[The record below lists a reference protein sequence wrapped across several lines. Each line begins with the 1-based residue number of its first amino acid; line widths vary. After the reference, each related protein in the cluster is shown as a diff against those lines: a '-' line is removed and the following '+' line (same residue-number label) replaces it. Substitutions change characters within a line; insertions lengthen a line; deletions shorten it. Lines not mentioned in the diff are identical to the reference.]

1 LVVIAANKNDILDSL
16 LFAYFRRL
24 TRRRFH
30 TIAIRGVEY
39 LRQLPDDRPI
49 LLFCNHT
56 NWWDGLI
63 VYLLT
68 RQMSHKATYCMME
81 EKQLKHYRF
90 FTWLGAFSVDLS
102 SPLRSAVSL
111 RYAQRLLQKKDTA
124 IWIFP
129 QGKLSRPSDP
139 VEIRPGT
146 DYLAKNSPH
155 ALLVPVA
162 MRYEF
167 FREDRPNV
175 LIEVGSPFAAVDSSE
190 SRIEAECNAVYARL
204 GHSAADQDLTGFKP
218 LFHPRMTINKR
229 WEWIK
234 LTLTGRRREFS
245 PTN

>member
-1 LVVIAANKNDILDSL
+1 VIAANKNDILDSL
-16 LFAYFRRL
+16 LYVFFRWL

-30 TIAIRGVEY
+30 TLAIRGVDH
-39 LRQLPDDRPI
+39 LRQLPEDRPI

-63 VYLLT
+63 IYLLT
-68 RQMSHKATYCMME
+68 RQMPHKAAYCMME
-81 EKQLKHYRF
+81 EKQLKYYRF

-102 SPLRSAVSL
+102 SPLRSAASL
-111 RYAQRLLQKKDTA
+111 RYAQRLLQKNESA

-146 DYLAKNSPH
+146 DYLAKSSPH

-175 LIEVGSPFAAVDSSE
+175 LIEVGRPFAAVDSSE
-190 SRIEAECNAVYARL
+190 SRIEAECNGVFARL
-204 GHSAADQDLTGFKP
+204 AVAATEQDLTGFKP
-218 LFHPRMTINKR
+218 LFSPRLTINKR

-234 LTLTGRRREFS
+234 LALTGRLREFS
-245 PTN
+245 PIN

>member
-1 LVVIAANKNDILDSL
+1 MIAANKNDILDAL
-16 LFAYFRRL
+16 LFLYFRRL
-24 TRRRFH
+24 ARRAFH
-30 TIAIRGVEY
+30 TIAGRGFEH
-39 LRQLPDDRPI
+39 LRNLPPDRPV

-63 VYLLT
+63 LYLLT
-68 RQMSHKATYCMME
+68 RQMRHKSVYCMME

-102 SPLRSAVSL
+102 SPLRSAVAL
-111 RYAQRLLQKKDTA
+111 RYAQRLLQRKETA

-129 QGKLSRPSDP
+129 QGKLCRPSDP

-175 LIEVGSPFAAVDSSE
+175 LIEIGRPYAAVESTE
-190 SRIEAECNAVYARL
+190 SRLAAECNAVYGKLVVA
-204 GHSAADQDLTGFKP
+204 AADQDLTGFKP
-218 LFHPRMTINKR
+218 LFSPRLTINKR

-234 LTLTGRRREFS
+234 LALTGRLREFS
-245 PTN
+245 PIN